1 MSSRDLTLT
10 LRQIVEFADEI
21 AALLAKRLRKDL
33 DTNREFRRAL
43 ERCVELIGEAVTRL
57 SEEWRASHPQ
67 IPWRQIIAMRNVM
80 IHGYDVVV
88 DDVLWDVA
96 TRDVPQLRKVVS
108 ALLSEHGGV

>member
-1 MSSRDLTLT
+1 MSSRDPALP

-21 AALLAKRLRKDL
+21 AAVVAARAREDL

-43 ERCVELIGEAVTRL
+43 ERCVELIGEAATRL
-57 SEEWRASHPQ
+57 PENWRTSHPE

-88 DDVLWDVA
+88 ADVLWDVA
-96 TRDVPQLRKVVS
+96 TNDVPKLRKVIS
-108 ALLSEHGGV
+108 ALSSGSSGQ